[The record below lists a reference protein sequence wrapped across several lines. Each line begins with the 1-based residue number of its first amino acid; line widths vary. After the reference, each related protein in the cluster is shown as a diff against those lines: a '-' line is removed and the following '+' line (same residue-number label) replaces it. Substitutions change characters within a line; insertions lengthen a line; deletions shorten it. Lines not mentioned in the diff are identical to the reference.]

1 MFDGSFCKVENL
13 VEKKITK
20 DHSSFFAKYEEE
32 GKIRQEIF

>member
-13 VEKKITK
+13 VEKITK